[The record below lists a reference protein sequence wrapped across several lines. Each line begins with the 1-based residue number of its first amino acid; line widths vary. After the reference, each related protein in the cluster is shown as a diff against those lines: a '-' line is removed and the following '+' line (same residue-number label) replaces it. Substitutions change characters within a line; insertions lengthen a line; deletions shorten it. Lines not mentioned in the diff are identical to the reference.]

1 MEVEDLGLMYGK
13 DFPRLSNRPPFIRK
27 AVAIMLFGMLS
38 VMVYGAY
45 KHLLCNDFMH
55 LNHPLGN

>member
-27 AVAIMLFGMLS
+27 AVAITLFGMLS
-38 VMVYGAY
+38 VMVY
-45 KHLLCNDFMH
+45 
-55 LNHPLGN
+55 